1 VQLHVHSRAGHAGEP
16 DPPVACLW
24 QSAGD
29 MNVDQIAALLKDPM
43 LWLILL
49 LAFALGALGALTH
62 RVAQPPTA
70 DPSAKRSS
78 WWADSLIGGIA
89 AIAMVYVSNAA
100 LTTGM
105 AFVVGSLIAGY
116 AGKAVLDGLEAKTT
130 ATIAERDA
138 SEKTADLSKLVTTV
152 EDMPADGATV
162 NHAQA
167 IARNLKIKHGL
178 T

>member
-1 VQLHVHSRAGHAGEP
+1 M
-16 DPPVACLW
+16 D
-24 QSAGD
+24 
-29 MNVDQIAALLKDPM
+29 VDQIAALLKNPK

-49 LAFALGALGALTH
+49 VAFALGALGALTH
-62 RVAQPPTA
+62 RVAQKSLPGDPPPK
-70 DPSAKRSS
+70 PSA
-78 WWADSLIGGIA
+78 WWADSLIGGMA

-116 AGKAVLDGLEAKTT
+116 AGKAVLDGLEAKTI

-138 SEKTADLSKLVTTV
+138 SVKAVDLGKLATTV
-152 EDMPADGATV
+152 EALPADGETV

-178 T
+178 P